1 MKKKLLYVFLFFLFA
16 FSTKAQDQDI
26 SKVDGPFNEPRFN
39 YFLKTIL
46 LYNEYLDT
54 KNGSFNTTNLR
65 ILHPIG
71 NKSWNLRFDLPL
83 ISTNNPNSTNQT
95 GLGDVGA
102 GISYIPYFKTNEGF
116 AVRTR
121 VTAPSAVATNFGSG
135 KWVVIP
141 AFFYARYF
149 KQRQFLWISDV
160 EHSQSFAGS
169 SNRSDVSVTVIENN
183 LLWFFGKN
191 WIATD
196 VAFRYNYVLD
206 GFQNNAFVEFGR
218 KITPKNLAYVH
229 PSVAFG
235 GEKSYNFGIEM
246 GLLVLF

>member
-1 MKKKLLYVFLFFLFA
+1 MKKQLLYFSIFFLVTLLA
-16 FSTKAQDQDI
+16 SAQDEDI
-26 SKVDGPFNEPRFN
+26 DRSNSPFAEPRYH
-39 YFLKTIL
+39 YFLQTIL

-54 KNGSFNTTNLR
+54 KNGSYNTTNLR
-65 ILHPIG
+65 VLQPIG
-71 NKSWNLRFDLPL
+71 NKAWNLRFDLPL
-83 ISTNNPNSTNQT
+83 ISTNSNSINQT

-102 GISYIPYFKTNEGF
+102 GLSFIPYFKKTSGIGL
-116 AVRTR
+116 RTR
-121 VTAPSAVATNFGSG
+121 VISNSAADPSFGTG

-141 AFFYARYF
+141 AGIFAKYF
-149 KQRQFLWISDV
+149 HQKKFLWLATV

-169 SNRSDVSVTVIENN
+169 SNRSDVSVTLLENN

-196 VAFRYNYVLD
+196 IGFRYNYVLD
-206 GFQNNAFVEFGR
+206 GFQNNAFMEFGR
-218 KITPKNLAYVH
+218 KITPTNLVYVH

-235 GEKSYNFGIEM
+235 GEKSYNFGMEV

>member
-1 MKKKLLYVFLFFLFA
+1 MRVL
-16 FSTKAQDQDI
+16 Q
-26 SKVDGPFNEPRFN
+26 
-39 YFLKTIL
+39 
-46 LYNEYLDT
+46 
-54 KNGSFNTTNLR
+54 
-65 ILHPIG
+65 PIG
-71 NKSWNLRFDLPL
+71 NKAWNLRFDLPL
-83 ISTNNPNSTNQT
+83 ISTNSNSINQT

-102 GISYIPYFKTNEGF
+102 GLSFIPYFKKTSGIGL
-116 AVRTR
+116 RTR
-121 VTAPSAVATNFGSG
+121 IISNSAVDPSFGTG

-141 AFFYARYF
+141 AGIFAKYF
-149 KQRQFLWISDV
+149 NQKKFLWLATV

-169 SNRSDVSVTVIENN
+169 SNRSDVSVTLLENN

-206 GFQNNAFVEFGR
+206 GFQNNAFMEFGR
-218 KITPKNLAYVH
+218 KITPTNLVYVH

-235 GEKSYNFGIEM
+235 GEKSYIFGVEV

>member
-1 MKKKLLYVFLFFLFA
+1 MKKQLLYFSIFFLITVLA
-16 FSTKAQDQDI
+16 SAQDEDI
-26 SKVDGPFNEPRFN
+26 DRSNSPFTEPRYH
-39 YFLKTIL
+39 YFLQTIL

-54 KNGSFNTTNLR
+54 KNGSYNTTNLR
-65 ILHPIG
+65 VLQPIG
-71 NKSWNLRFDLPL
+71 NKAWNLRFDLPL
-83 ISTNNPNSTNQT
+83 ISTNSNSINQT
-95 GLGDVGA
+95 GLGDVSA
-102 GISYIPYFKTNEGF
+102 GISFIPYFKKTSGIGL
-116 AVRTR
+116 RTR
-121 VTAPSAVATNFGSG
+121 VISNSAADPSFGTG

-141 AFFYARYF
+141 AGIFAKYF
-149 KQRQFLWISDV
+149 NQKKFLWLATV

-169 SNRSDVSVTVIENN
+169 SNRSDVSVTLFENN

-206 GFQNNAFVEFGR
+206 GFQNNAFMEFGR
-218 KITPKNLAYVH
+218 KITPTNLVYVH

-235 GEKSYNFGIEM
+235 GEKSYNFGMEV

>member
-1 MKKKLLYVFLFFLFA
+1 MRKKLFYFSIFFLITVLA
-16 FSTKAQDQDI
+16 SAQDEDI
-26 SKVDGPFNEPRFN
+26 DRSNSPFAEPRYH
-39 YFLKTIL
+39 YFLQTIL

-54 KNGSFNTTNLR
+54 KNGSFNTINLR
-65 ILHPIG
+65 VLQPIG
-71 NKSWNLRFDLPL
+71 NKAWNLRFDLPL
-83 ISTNNPNSTNQT
+83 ISTNSNSINQT

-102 GISYIPYFKTNEGF
+102 GVSFIPYFKKNDGIGL
-116 AVRTR
+116 RTR
-121 VTAPSAVATNFGSG
+121 VISNSASDPSFGTG

-141 AFFYARYF
+141 AAIFAKYF
-149 KQRQFLWISDV
+149 NHKKFLWIATL

-169 SNRSDVSVTVIENN
+169 SNRSDVSVTLFENN

-206 GFQNNAFVEFGR
+206 GFQNNAFMEFGR
-218 KITPKNLAYVH
+218 KITPTNLVYVH

-235 GEKSYNFGIEM
+235 GEKSYNFGMEV

>member
-1 MKKKLLYVFLFFLFA
+1 MKKSILYFCIFFLISIA
-16 FSTKAQDQDI
+16 AKAQDEDI
-26 SKVDGPFNEPRFN
+26 NRTDGPFNEPRFN

-46 LYNEYLDT
+46 LFNEYLDT

-65 ILHPIG
+65 VLHPVG

-83 ISTNNPNSTNQT
+83 ISTNSNSINQT

-102 GISYIPYFKTNEGF
+102 GISYIPYFKKNEGF
-116 AVRTR
+116 AFRTR
-121 VTAPSAVATNFGSG
+121 IISNSAADPSFGTG

-141 AFFYARYF
+141 AGFYARYF
-149 KQRQFLWISDV
+149 KQKKFLWIATV

-169 SNRSDVSVTVIENN
+169 SNRSDVSVTLLENN
-183 LLWFFGKN
+183 FLWFFGKN
-191 WIATD
+191 WLATD
-196 VAFRYNYVLD
+196 VGLRYNYVLD
-206 GFQNNAFVEFGR
+206 GFQNNAFLEFGR
-218 KITPKNLAYVH
+218 KITPTNLAYVH

-246 GLLVLF
+246 GLIILF

>member
-1 MKKKLLYVFLFFLFA
+1 MKKKLLYIFLFFLFS
-16 FSTKAQDQDI
+16 FVVKAQDEDI
-26 SKVDGPFNEPRFN
+26 NRSEGPFNEPRFN

-65 ILHPIG
+65 VLHPIG

-83 ISTNNPNSTNQT
+83 ISTNSNSTNQT

-102 GISYIPYFKTNEGF
+102 GISYIPYFKKNEGF

-121 VTAPSAVATNFGSG
+121 VTANSAVDPSFGSG

-141 AFFYARYF
+141 AVFYARYF
-149 KQRQFLWISDV
+149 KQKKFLWISDM

-169 SNRSDVSVTVIENN
+169 SNRSDVSVTILENN
-183 LLWFFGKN
+183 FLWFFGKN

-218 KITPKNLAYVH
+218 KITPTNLAYVH

-235 GEKSYNFGIEM
+235 GEKSYNFGVEM
-246 GLLVLF
+246 GLLILF